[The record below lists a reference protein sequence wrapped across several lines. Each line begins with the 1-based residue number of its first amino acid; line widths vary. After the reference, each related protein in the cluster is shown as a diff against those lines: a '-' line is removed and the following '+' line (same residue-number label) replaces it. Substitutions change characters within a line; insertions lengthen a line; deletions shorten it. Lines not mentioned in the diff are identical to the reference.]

1 MRLRLSRPRRC
12 DTFAMVGSLA
22 LADFRRR
29 VADNYA
35 HARAGGPGPAAWMA
49 WRMRRDEIFRDHP
62 ESPVPP
68 AARRGFSGMAFFPYD
83 PTWRLEATVIDAPG
97 NGAGHEPAGLAD
109 AGARFRRLG
118 DVVAQ
123 RGDHEIRLPLMW
135 LDAYGGGLFL
145 PFRDGTNGSGTYGG
159 GRYLL
164 DQVKGADLGATPDG
178 RLVLDFNY
186 AYHPSCAHDTRW
198 TCPLAP
204 PDAVI
209 PVPVRAGEMLPG
221 TAA

>member
-1 MRLRLSRPRRC
+1 
-12 DTFAMVGSLA
+12 
-22 LADFRRR
+22 
-29 VADNYA
+29 
-35 HARAGGPGPAAWMA
+35 
-49 WRMRRDEIFRDHP
+49 
-62 ESPVPP
+62 
-68 AARRGFSGMAFFPYD
+68 MAFFPYD

-109 AGARFRRLG
+109 AGARFQRLG

-145 PFRDGTNGSGTYGG
+145 PFRDGTNGAGTYGG

-186 AYHPSCAHDTRW
+186 AYHPSCAHDPRW

-209 PVPVRAGEMLPG
+209 PEAVRAGEMLPG
-221 TAA
+221 TDPAIAATGGEHGS

>member
-1 MRLRLSRPRRC
+1 
-12 DTFAMVGSLA
+12 MVGSLE

-49 WRMRRDEIFRDHP
+49 WRMRRDEIFRGHP

-83 PTWRLEATVIDAPG
+83 PTWRLEATVVDAPG
-97 NGAGHEPAGLAD
+97 IGAGHEGAGLAD
-109 AGARFRRLG
+109 AGARFQRLG

-145 PFRDGTNGSGTYGG
+145 PFRDGTNGSETYGG

-178 RLVLDFNY
+178 RARHPLDMPVGPTRRR
-186 AYHPSCAHDTRW
+186 HP
-198 TCPLAP
+198 
-204 PDAVI
+204 
-209 PVPVRAGEMLPG
+209 RAGSGGRDAARHRRLRAISPARSRWPG
-221 TAA
+221 PPPWHPCAPG